1 MSEEKADIQRWMQE
15 RVDEIRRSQSGAAP
29 DRNDSAH
36 SMFRPKPVFGVP
48 HPPPAIH
55 HDDHPP
61 EREVPIYRPFRAS
74 LPRDGQPSPVLA
86 AFRLGHLGVSM
97 WVRAEVLWED
107 LVRRT
112 CHMPCHDGAMKGI
125 PLAVDELLEARRV
138 LADSIDRGT
147 YDELAR
153 AVDRFSAF
161 NRETIDQY
169 VHGTFGPALHLGG
182 DPPWES
188 MWEEL
193 VFTCGRALAGD
204 HPLRGVFDL
213 GVAFGEFD
221 RLVSRF
227 YADPGTETIPE
238 IRDLALRA
246 ASIPEAILARSP
258 LLDSLAR
265 IVPDYDRIGNQDALL
280 GYCKANRETWEA
292 SGFGSNSFMIFRC
305 MASAQVDRVE
315 RDLGRIPAEDCEKPG
330 ERSDAPALED
340 AGGRPVWN
348 KKLLILMFN
357 GRMIRRVRCDAAH
370 LIKILDVFQ
379 EEDWGTRIDNPIG
392 GAADSQG
399 ERLVEA
405 VRTLNNNLLPDT
417 IRFHV
422 IDKNSITWE
431 ISSIRD

>member
-1 MSEEKADIQRWMQE
+1 MSEEKPEIELWMQE

-29 DRNDSAH
+29 DQDDSAT
-36 SMFRPKPVFGVP
+36 SVFRAEPVFGAP

-61 EREVPIYRPFRAS
+61 ERDVPIYRPFKAS
-74 LPRDGQPSPVLA
+74 LARDGQPSRALA

-97 WVRAEVLWED
+97 WVWAEVLWED

-125 PLAVDELLEARRV
+125 PLAVDALLEARRV
-138 LADSIDRGT
+138 LDDSIDRGT
-147 YDELAR
+147 FDELAR

-169 VHGTFGPALHLGG
+169 VHGTFGPALHLGD

-188 MWEEL
+188 MWQEL

-213 GVAFGEFD
+213 RVAFGHFD

-227 YADPGTETIPE
+227 YADPENEPVPE

-265 IVPDYDRIGNQDALL
+265 IVPDYDRIGKQDALL
-280 GYCKANRETWEA
+280 GYCKANRETWEE
-292 SGFGSNSFMIFRC
+292 SGLGSDSFLILRC
-305 MASAQVDRVE
+305 TASAQVDLVE
-315 RDLGRIPAEDCEKPG
+315 RDLGRIPAEDFEQPG

-348 KKLLILMFN
+348 KESLSLMFN
-357 GRMIRRVRCDAAH
+357 DKVIRGVKFDAEN
-370 LIKILDVFQ
+370 LIKILDAF
-379 EEDWGTRIDNPIG
+379 EEDGWETRIDNPIG
-392 GAADSQG
+392 GPRARQ
-399 ERLVEA
+399 RLKDA
-405 VRTLNNNLLPDT
+405 VDTLNKKISPGT
-417 IRFHV
+417 IRFGV
-422 IDKNSITWE
+422 LGKDAVKWVMS
-431 ISSIRD
+431 